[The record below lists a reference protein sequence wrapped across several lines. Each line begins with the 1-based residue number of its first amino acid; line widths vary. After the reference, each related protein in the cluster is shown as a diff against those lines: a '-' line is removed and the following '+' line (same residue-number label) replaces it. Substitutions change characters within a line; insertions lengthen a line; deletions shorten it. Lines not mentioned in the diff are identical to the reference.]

1 MRLYRF
7 VPSSGRRV
15 DYCIQVDKL
24 KIVIGRSSGVV
35 SKVLDVCFVMVE
47 REAHC

>member
-1 MRLYRF
+1 MRLCLF

-24 KIVIGRSSGVV
+24 KIVVGRSSGVV
-35 SKVLDVCFVMVE
+35 SKALDVYFVMVD